1 MTNQS
6 LRQRR
11 CFIIVL
17 FSRKGKSCLVATQ
30 PFHVGKSIIVCV
42 AVGDGA
48 GAACGEEARALVRA
62 VMRA

>member
-11 CFIIVL
+11 CFIVL

-30 PFHVGKSIIVCV
+30 PFHVGKSIIGCV